1 MPPDVI
7 IYSIMYNGLVMS
19 DLGPRLGLDPV
30 ELLAE
35 CWNLVRELVAGYI
48 WQYQPFA
55 LRLQTNKGG
64 N

>member
-1 MPPDVI
+1 
-7 IYSIMYNGLVMS
+7 MYNGLVMS

-48 WQYQPFA
+48 WQYQRFA